1 MLIRI
6 LLLVI
11 LIGINGILSAS
22 EIAYLSLDKYS
33 IAKKRDKKSKK
44 IMKMLQDESKFLS
57 TIQVGI
63 TLAGFLAS
71 AFAADSFTELLI
83 DYGFFIISD
92 SFTENFLMILIT
104 LVLSYFT
111 LVFGEL
117 VPKKIGLSNPS
128 KVANLTIDFISTIAV
143 IANPLIILLTKSTAL
158 ICKLL
163 NIKERDDSLTEKDIK
178 KMIITGSKEG
188 VLEEK
193 EKEYIL
199 NIFEFNDK
207 TANKIMTPKEKVSI
221 IYNTDEIP
229 EIIRKMKSSSFTRF
243 PVLNQEEKVIGFINI
258 KDFVY
263 LYQTNKELTVKD
275 LIRPVLT
282 FKKTE
287 KIDDIFRIMQEK
299 HETFSI
305 ITDKNEFIGILTM
318 EDAIEEIVG
327 NIEDEYD

>member
-1 MLIRI
+1 
-6 LLLVI
+6 
-11 LIGINGILSAS
+11 
-22 EIAYLSLDKYS
+22 
-33 IAKKRDKKSKK
+33 
-44 IMKMLQDESKFLS
+44 
-57 TIQVGI
+57 
-63 TLAGFLAS
+63 
-71 AFAADSFTELLI
+71 
-83 DYGFFIISD
+83 
-92 SFTENFLMILIT
+92 
-104 LVLSYFT
+104 
-111 LVFGEL
+111 
-117 VPKKIGLSNPS
+117 
-128 KVANLTIDFISTIAV
+128 
-143 IANPLIILLTKSTAL
+143 
-158 ICKLL
+158 
-163 NIKERDDSLTEKDIK
+163 
-178 KMIITGSKEG
+178 MIITGSKEG

-221 IYNTDEIP
+221 IYNTDEIH
-229 EIIRKMKSSSFTRF
+229 EIIKKMKSSSFTRF

-299 HETFSI
+299 HETFSV

>member
-1 MLIRI
+1 MIIRI
-6 LLLVI
+6 LFLII

-22 EIAYLSLDKYS
+22 EIAYLSLDKYTIS
-33 IAKKRDKKSKK
+33 KKRDKKSKK
-44 IMKMLQDESKFLS
+44 ITKMLEDENKFLS

-71 AFAADSFTELLI
+71 AFAADSFTKILMNYGVFIVNEEL
-83 DYGFFIISD
+83 
-92 SFTENFLMILIT
+92 TENLLMIIIT
-104 LVLSYFT
+104 LILSYIT

-117 VPKKIGLSNPS
+117 VPKKIGLSNPL
-128 KVANLTIDFISTIAV
+128 KVAKFTITFLSV
-143 IANPLIILLTKSTAL
+143 IAKLFHPLVILLTWSTES

-163 NIKERDDSLTEKDIK
+163 NIKKRDDSLSEKDIK

-188 VLEEK
+188 ILEEK

-207 TANKIMTPKEKVSI
+207 AASKIMTPKEKVTILRS
-221 IYNTDEIP
+221 TDTKQ
-229 EIIRKMKSSSFTRF
+229 EIIKKIKKSTYTRF
-243 PVLNQEEKVIGFINI
+243 PILNENDKVLGFINI

-263 LYQTNKELTVKD
+263 LHQNKKEIDIKT

-287 KIDDIFRIMQEK
+287 KIDDIFRKMQEN
-299 HETFSI
+299 HETFSVI
-305 ITDKNEFIGILTM
+305 LDKNEFIGILTM

-327 NIEDEYD
+327 NIKDEYN